1 MKAILLLASL
11 AATATLLGAKVENL
25 PTLKVGSE
33 IGSEVYS
40 NVTVTSVTA
49 THIYFT
55 HSLGLGSAKLKDLEP
70 EMQKHF
76 HFDAVNA
83 EALESQQAQANAL
96 YRRELEQR
104 TAAQRPTSS
113 LRMVTNSA
121 DAKMIQRTAT
131 DSEVPSHKLHAKS
144 FLDQPAPTIQVE
156 KWLTPEPDTTGKFV
170 LVDFWATWCG
180 PCRASIPHLNTLADR
195 FKDRLVVIGLSN
207 ETEQAVRKMTN
218 PAIAYSVAIDTRRR
232 TSSEVEVR
240 GIPHTMLIDPKGT
253 VRFEGHPSSLNE
265 RTLASLLD
273 KYGS

>member
-96 YRRELEQR
+96 YQRRLA
-104 TAAQRPTSS
+104 AAQRPASS
-113 LRMVTNSA
+113 LQIVTNSA
-121 DAKMIQRTAT
+121 GARTIQGPAAG
-131 DSEVPSHKLHAKS
+131 SEGAPHKLHAKS
-144 FLDQPAPTIQVE
+144 FLDQPAPTLQVE
-156 KWLTPEPDTTGKFV
+156 QWLTPEPDTTGKFV

-180 PCRASIPHLNTLADR
+180 PCRASIPHLNALADH

-207 ETEQAVRKMTN
+207 ETEAAVRKMTSPN
-218 PAIAYSVAIDTRRR
+218 IMYSVAIDTQRR
-232 TSSEVEVR
+232 TSKEVEVK
-240 GIPHTMLIDPKGT
+240 GIPHTLLIDPKGI
-253 VRFEGHPSSLNE
+253 VRFEGHPNSLNE
-265 RTLASLLD
+265 RTLTCLLD